1 MAYSSAS
8 TSVPSS
14 SRGSGGAA
22 HRAVALDLMLRTF
35 MNSPEFQPY
44 NPRMWEGISKLVPGT
59 TPHQCIQRW
68 EELRSASKFITRDF
82 SVLAAKGRPFTSSSY
97 NTSHS
102 THYKKDPAFTSSVTE
117 LPPITNPAAISSS
130 SSRPPSSTA
139 AYHYEQYRG
148 SLTNESYSRLSA
160 GRGRLAGSFC
170 QNYLY
175 KREKEYKR
183 ESQGR
188 VKDNGGGVERQYS
201 RQSLSSVSEN
211 AIRESTNNKI
221 KSLDT
226 FEHAQLKKT
235 TDTDTTTTSSTT
247 TANNNNDNANNNTN
261 SNTSNGNTAEHI
273 EDNSSKGN
281 VQNPDKDT
289 GDDDTAMRSSAHT
302 TPTKDYVKKETIAG
316 TNGASKEGEGEGP
329 SINDVSPAGMNQLVI
344 HVKDEAKK
352 KSRDFLCS
360 RELLISEM
368 KYFKEY
374 FLTNLPAD
382 MSREWEEIDISV
394 HCDIGVFHWLMTYVK
409 RGMNEGPTGEKR
421 DKPLEPPELSPAN
434 AVSILISSDF
444 LRMEELVEKCLDY
457 CHHNMTDIL
466 ASPANIGCI
475 GGDLVHRLADRF
487 SPLEAEAI
495 IDEKDKIKS
504 KIYLCLLEKLFDPTY
519 RHSEC
524 PQNASTLYKCKIC
537 GRFLTQAQQSIF
549 KCTSSRL
556 TVNKR
561 GQLVHEH
568 ERDATWSIDKYLM
581 SLRDKR
587 MTWREIFWKLWGKV
601 NWLSCS
607 QCGDPFQC
615 SSLSTCLYHPKQ
627 VVQVDSD
634 GSKLPPGTGRYFC
647 CGQTIGKFTSLPA
660 AKGGCQYRNHT
671 HQSDISAI
679 LIKLKDIICER
690 VGLPEST
697 GERDNGHFN
706 MSFSNIIIKET
717 LPIKVLNIDLTSNKK
732 ATPKQ
737 KTSPSVDTN
746 NKTKQTNNNTTNNN
760 TTNNTTQTN
769 TTATSSITLD
779 NKGKGRHGRA
789 MGTTVGTM
797 VGRTGVGKEQSGGD
811 NGQLVETAKRGEGGM
826 TARRDCIVTEEDG
839 TGSERDTTCTGN
851 SSMACTDIEEDEE
864 DMKKVT
870 VVVEKPPQPLKKTIK
885 KIKNCSTKGKTEK
898 ILSDMDWIWDNTK
911 SVRWNQDMQRFQDEL
926 RISQLQGHLRKLKLS
941 TCKKKVPPR
950 PPPKIK
956 QRSISSDFG
965 SHSSTGTGRNNG
977 GIYAQLEGQFFA
989 NLARSQK
996 LSKSKRQK
1004 FK

>member
-1 MAYSSAS
+1 
-8 TSVPSS
+8 
-14 SRGSGGAA
+14 
-22 HRAVALDLMLRTF
+22 
-35 MNSPEFQPY
+35 
-44 NPRMWEGISKLVPGT
+44 MWEGISKLVPGT

-102 THYKKDPAFTSSVTE
+102 THYKKVINKDPAFTSSVTE

-549 KCTSSRL
+549 KCTSSSIKLNELSYIYTLYKMKQL

-697 GERDNGHFN
+697 GERDN
-706 MSFSNIIIKET
+706 
-717 LPIKVLNIDLTSNKK
+717 
-732 ATPKQ
+732 
-737 KTSPSVDTN
+737 
-746 NKTKQTNNNTTNNN
+746 
-760 TTNNTTQTN
+760 
-769 TTATSSITLD
+769 
-779 NKGKGRHGRA
+779 GKGRHGRA